1 MNLTPVP
8 GWELGAG
15 ESLGSCREGQDAGQG
30 VAGGRGP
37 GISAA
42 FQPSRPRDAA
52 AGSDHGA
59 APTAARGVPAPR
71 PAPPCGRRRGR
82 GGAAAGRGKGRIRPA
97 GSAVL
102 MAAESGTGAAERRE
116 LSPRSQQQMQERTPP
131 PPAAPP
137 PAPLPAPRRSPQ
149 LRVLLTPLPA
159 PGRRLP
165 QKRLLGAYDEAAG
178 GDEKRRRAEPC
189 DPERADGGSDGDAD
203 SDGTE
208 LGQDGSPQL
217 SAYERKR
224 LKNIS
229 ENAKFFAALKLHES
243 AARLHQMAAKGPSH
257 VTKRAK
263 PKKAEGST
271 VQRRSMRLQRMQP
284 PEVPQVEAPAQEE
297 EEYPQVPAG
306 PLPMAVDGQE
316 ESSDTALLGTW
327 LRLSEMN
334 SNDTE
339 KPTCDMKRYQA
350 ALSSMLLREDG
361 IRKVVSSR
369 VCSVAIHPSESTVLV
384 AAGDKY
390 GHVGLWDA
398 SCTTEGGA
406 LVFTPHNFSVNC
418 MRFSPS
424 HPAQLLSL
432 SHDSLRC
439 GDVSRAVFDE
449 ICRSED
455 SLSSFDFLEDGACT
469 AVVGL
474 WGGTVAVVDRRTP
487 GTSPE
492 LSADI
497 GFKVTRTVDVH
508 PVDKQY
514 FLAAGSVD
522 VRVYDVRWLRRS
534 GNKAVSTLH
543 GHTKSVASAYFSP
556 ISGHRVVTVC
566 ADDKLRVYDTSSLS
580 ATSALLSTV
589 RHNNNTGRWLTR
601 FRAVWDP
608 KQEQCFVVG
617 SMARPRQIEVFQDTG
632 VLLHAFCSPECLG
645 SVCSINAFHPTR
657 NVLVGGN
664 SSGRLHVFME

>member
-1 MNLTPVP
+1 MQPGARFSVTSSCPPSRSSIGAGMGAEGLGARREPRVVP
-8 GWELGAG
+8 GGPGCRAG
-15 ESLGSCREGQDAGQG
+15 SDGWVR
-30 VAGGRGP
+30 AGGAA
-37 GISAA
+37 GISAG
-42 FQPSRPRDAA
+42 FQPSRPRDA
-52 AGSDHGA
+52 
-59 APTAARGVPAPR
+59 TQL
-71 PAPPCGRRRGR
+71 RGR
-82 GGAAAGRGKGRIRPA
+82 
-97 GSAVL
+97 
-102 MAAESGTGAAERRE
+102 
-116 LSPRSQQQMQERTPP
+116 
-131 PPAAPP
+131 
-137 PAPLPAPRRSPQ
+137 
-149 LRVLLTPLPA
+149 
-159 PGRRLP
+159 
-165 QKRLLGAYDEAAG
+165 
-178 GDEKRRRAEPC
+178 
-189 DPERADGGSDGDAD
+189 ADSGSDGDAD

-208 LGQDGSPQL
+208 TEAPADGSPQL

-229 ENAKFFAALKLHES
+229 ENAKFFAALKLHEVGAGPGRVTARWALLGRS
-243 AARLHQMAAKGPSH
+243 GSVCPTAAMGGAVRP
-257 VTKRAK
+257 
-263 PKKAEGST
+263 
-271 VQRRSMRLQRMQP
+271 
-284 PEVPQVEAPAQEE
+284 
-297 EEYPQVPAG
+297 PQVPAG
-306 PLPMAVDGQE
+306 PLPMAADGQE

-327 LRLSEMN
+327 LRLSEVRLAAFGGI
-334 SNDTE
+334 SG
-339 KPTCDMKRYQA
+339 YQA

-390 GHVGLWDA
+390 GHVGLWD
-398 SCTTEGGA
+398 SCTSEGGA
-406 LVFTPHNFSVNC
+406 HIFTPHNLSVNC

-455 SLSSFDFLEDGACT
+455 SLSSFDFLEDSACT
-469 AVVGL
+469 AIVGL

-522 VRVYDVRWLRRS
+522 VCVYDVRWLRRS

-556 ISGHRVVTVC
+556 VSGRRVVTVC

-632 VLLHAFCSPECLG
+632 ELLHAFCNPECLG